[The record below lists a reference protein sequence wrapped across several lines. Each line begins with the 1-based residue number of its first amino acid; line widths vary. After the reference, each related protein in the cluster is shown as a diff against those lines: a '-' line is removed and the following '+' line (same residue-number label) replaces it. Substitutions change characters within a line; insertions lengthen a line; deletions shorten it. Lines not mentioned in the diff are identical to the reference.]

1 MSYWTNKLTEQSS
14 LIGRPCWY
22 QKPYNTNITFALIK
36 EVNIKQTAEGKEA
49 IATLDNGMTAV
60 LHTYGC
66 PACIGRRAVW
76 GFLTKAECE
85 EYWDM

>member
-1 MSYWTNKLTEQSS
+1 MSYWTNKLTEKDS

-22 QKPYNTNITFALIK
+22 QKPYNTDITFGVIK
-36 EVNIKQTAEGKEA
+36 EVQIKQNTKGKSAVA
-49 IATLDNGMTAV
+49 ILDNGVVAV

-66 PACIGRRAVW
+66 PDFIGRAVW
-76 GFLTKAECE
+76 GFLTRAECE

>member
-14 LIGRPCWY
+14 LIGQPCWY
-22 QKPYNTNITFALIK
+22 QKSYNTNITFALIK
-36 EVNIKQTAEGKEA
+36 EVSIKQTAKGKEA
-49 IATLDNGMTAV
+49 IATLDNGITAV

-66 PACIGRRAVW
+66 PDYIGRAVW

>member
-1 MSYWTNKLTEQSS
+1 MSYWTNKLAEQSS

-22 QKPYNTNITFALIK
+22 QKPYHTNITFSLIK
-36 EVNIKQTAEGKEA
+36 EVSVKQNSKGKEA
-49 IATLDNGMTAV
+49 IATLENGTTTV

-66 PACIGRRAVW
+66 PDFIGRSVW
-76 GFLTKAECE
+76 GFLIRAECE

>member
-36 EVNIKQTAEGKEA
+36 EVNIKQTAKGKEA

-66 PACIGRRAVW
+66 PDYIGRAVW

>member
-22 QKPYNTNITFALIK
+22 QKPYNTDIVFGLIK
-36 EVNIKQTAEGKEA
+36 DVSVKQTMKGKEA
-49 IATLDNGMTAV
+49 IATLDNGVVAV

-66 PACIGRRAVW
+66 PDFIGKAVW
-76 GFLTKAECE
+76 GFLTRAECK

>member
-22 QKPYNTNITFALIK
+22 QKPYNSDITFSLIK
-36 EVNIKQTAEGKEA
+36 EVQVKQKSKGKEA
-49 IATLDNGMTAV
+49 VAILENGTTAV

-66 PACIGRRAVW
+66 PDYIGRAVW

>member
-22 QKPYNTNITFALIK
+22 QKSYNTNITFAFIK
-36 EVNIKQTAEGKEA
+36 EVNIKQTAKGKEA
-49 IATLDNGMTAV
+49 IAILDNGITAV
-60 LHTYGC
+60 LHTYDC
-66 PACIGRRAVW
+66 PDYIGRAVW